1 MRLVIQRVKTA
12 AVTIEA
18 GETRSI
24 QHGLM
29 VLVGVEAADTAEDA
43 TYLAQKT
50 AQMRIFPDADGKMNL
65 SVLDVAGEILA
76 ISQFTLFAQT
86 AKGNRPS
93 FIRSARPD
101 IAIPIYEKFI
111 QCLREDWQIPVK
123 TGEFG
128 ADMDVQLVNHGPV
141 TITIDSKNRE

>member
-1 MRLVIQRVKTA
+1 MRLVIQRVKNA

-111 QCLREDWQIPVK
+111 QCLREDWHIQVK

>member
-1 MRLVIQRVKTA
+1 MRLVIQRVKNA

-65 SVLDVAGEILA
+65 SVLDVSGEILA

-93 FIRSARPD
+93 FIRSARPET
-101 IAIPIYEKFI
+101 AIPIYEKFI
-111 QCLREDWQIPVK
+111 QCLIEDWHIPVK

>member
-1 MRLVIQRVKTA
+1 
-12 AVTIEA
+12 
-18 GETRSI
+18 
-24 QHGLM
+24 M

-65 SVLDVAGEILA
+65 SVLDVSGEILA

>member
-1 MRLVIQRVKTA
+1 MRLVIQRVKNA

-65 SVLDVAGEILA
+65 SVLDVSGEILA

-101 IAIPIYEKFI
+101 IAIPIYDKFI

>member
-1 MRLVIQRVKTA
+1 MRLVIQRVKNA

-93 FIRSARPD
+93 FIRSARPET
-101 IAIPIYEKFI
+101 AIPIYEKFI

>member
-1 MRLVIQRVKTA
+1 MRLVIQRVKNA

-65 SVLDVAGEILA
+65 SVLDVSGEILA

-93 FIRSARPD
+93 FIRSARPET
-101 IAIPIYEKFI
+101 AIPIYEKFI

>member
-1 MRLVIQRVKTA
+1 MRLVIQRVKNA

-65 SVLDVAGEILA
+65 SVLDVSGEILA